1 MASDPQPTGATPA
14 RQRLAAR
21 RDRASAYWL
30 DLPGNTRGA
39 LWLLLS
45 ASLFTVMAVLT
56 KFLGTRLDP
65 MQVAFFRLFFATL
78 VILPFLIRHGG
89 FVPAHPRLMSLR
101 GLVGGGAMLCMVYA
115 FIELPLAD
123 AQAIQFAQA
132 LFLVPLAIVFLR
144 EVPGW
149 RRITAV
155 IVGFIGVLIMLRP
168 TGAFDPAA
176 LVALFG
182 ALLVAGAAVL
192 VKLVADKDSPLTMM
206 LFSGV
211 FGCAMAAYPM
221 IAGWIDPTPYEWA
234 MLAAIGLV
242 GAGAHNSF
250 LRAYRVG
257 EATAIAPI
265 DYVRLIFAGA
275 AGFAFFGTVPDLYTV
290 AGAVLI
296 AATSLYIARREAAV
310 ARAKAAA
317 AAAVRPEA
325 GP

>member
-1 MASDPQPTGATPA
+1 MDEPPPIPGT
-14 RQRLAAR
+14 LAER
-21 RDRASAYWL
+21 RARASAYWL
-30 DLPGNTRGA
+30 ELPANTRGA

-45 ASLFTVMAVLT
+45 ATLFTVMAVLT

-78 VILPFLIRHGG
+78 VILPFLLRHGG

-101 GLVGGGAMLCMVYA
+101 GLIGGGAMLCMVYA
-115 FIELPLAD
+115 FIKLPLAD
-123 AQAIQFAQA
+123 AQAIQFAQG

-149 RRITAV
+149 RRITAML
-155 IVGFIGVLIMLRP
+155 VGFAGVMIMLRP
-168 TGAFDPAA
+168 TGTTDPAA

-182 ALLVAGAAVL
+182 AFQVAAAAVL

-211 FGCAMAAYPM
+211 FGCAMAAWPM
-221 IAGWIDPTPYEWA
+221 AAGWIDPTAYEWA
-234 MLAAIGLV
+234 MLGAIGLV
-242 GAGAHNSF
+242 GAGAHNCF

-265 DYVRLIFAGA
+265 DYTRLIFAGV
-275 AGFAFFGTVPDLYTV
+275 AGFFFFGTVPDVYTIS
-290 AGAVLI
+290 GAVLI
-296 AATSLYIARREAAV
+296 AATSFYIARREAAL
-310 ARAKAAA
+310 ARARAAA
-317 AAAVRPEA
+317 GDAPTAP
-325 GP
+325 